1 MLNRNRQKK
10 RVREEDLVS
19 DRELVKVITDFL
31 EMGHVENIIA
41 MYKQQ
46 PRYYE
51 LLDLLLADERFA
63 VRLGVAVIM
72 EELQALRPDETTRAL
87 PALARAIK
95 HKNPMVRGEAANI
108 LSIINSPEALSLVGS
123 LVDDPSAQVREIV
136 LDIMEQDG

>member
-1 MLNRNRQKK
+1 M
-10 RVREEDLVS
+10 REEDLVS

-51 LLDLLLADERFA
+51 LLDLLLTDERFA
-63 VRLGVAVIM
+63 VRLGVAVVM
-72 EELQALRPDETTRAL
+72 EELQTLRPEETRRAL

-95 HKNPMVRGEAANI
+95 HNSPMVRGEAANI
-108 LSIINSPEALSLVGS
+108 LSIIKSPEALALVGS
-123 LVDDPSAQVREIV
+123 LIDDPSAQVREIV